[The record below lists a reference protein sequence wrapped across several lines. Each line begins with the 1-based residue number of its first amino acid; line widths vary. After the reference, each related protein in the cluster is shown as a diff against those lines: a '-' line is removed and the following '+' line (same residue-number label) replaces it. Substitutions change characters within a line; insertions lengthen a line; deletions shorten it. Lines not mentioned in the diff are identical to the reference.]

1 MDNPGIVNFGDFN
14 IGVAGT
20 QLGAPQTNL
29 QGLLAMGL
37 FARFAYGSG
46 GTTARVFVQTSLD
59 QGVTW
64 IDVACI
70 LFATSGDVRV
80 ANLSG
85 LTPKTTPTVITDG
98 ALADNTCLDGILG
111 DTWRVKVVSTGTYA
125 GGTLASLRGQA
136 R

>member
-1 MDNPGIVNFGDFN
+1 MDNPGIVNFGDFG
-14 IGVAGT
+14 IGAAGT
-20 QLGAPQTNL
+20 QLGTAQIGL
-29 QGLLAMGL
+29 QGVKAMSL

-46 GTTARVFVQTSLD
+46 GTTARVFFQTSLD

-70 LFATSGDVRV
+70 LFTTAGDVRV
-80 ANLSG
+80 ENLSG
-85 LTPKTTPTVITDG
+85 LTPKTTPSVITDG

-111 DTWRVKVVSTGTYA
+111 DTWRTKVVTTGTYA
-125 GGTLASLRGQA
+125 GGTLLSLRGQA